1 MKLTRHLVVFAKAP
15 RIGDVKRRLA
25 AGIGDFAA
33 WRFYGATSR
42 QVLRRVARDPGWRCW
57 LAVTPDRFAAK
68 GRFWPAGIARI
79 PQGPGGLGDRMARP
93 IGNLPP
99 GPVVIIGTDI
109 PALGACHVR
118 AAFEALRSNDV
129 VFGPAGDGGY
139 WLIGH
144 RRRPRRR
151 EFAATRLFTGVRFS
165 TQTALADTRANLDPR
180 FRVAML
186 ERLDD
191 VDDAP
196 AFARWRAGRKD

>member
-25 AGIGDFAA
+25 VGIGDAAA
-33 WRFYGATSR
+33 WRFFGATSR
-42 QVLRRVARDPGWRCW
+42 RVLRRVARDPGWRCW

-79 PQGPGGLGDRMARP
+79 PQGPGGLGERMARP
-93 IGNLPP
+93 IQNLPP

-109 PALGACHVR
+109 PALQACHIR
-118 AAFEALRSNDV
+118 AAFKALKSNDV

-139 WLIGH
+139 WLIGLS
-144 RRRPRRR
+144 RCPRRR
-151 EFAATRLFTGVRFS
+151 EFAATGLFTGVRFS
-165 TQTALADTRANLDPR
+165 TPAALADTRANLDPS

-196 AFARWRAGRKD
+196 AFARWRAGRQD

>member
-25 AGIGDFAA
+25 AGIGDGAA
-33 WRFYGATSR
+33 WRFYSATSR

-57 LAVTPDRFAAK
+57 LAVTPDRFSTK
-68 GRFWPAGIARI
+68 GRFWPAEIARI

-93 IGNLPP
+93 IRNLPP

-109 PALGACHVR
+109 PALGACHIR
-118 AAFEALRSNDV
+118 AAFDALRSNDV

-139 WLIGH
+139 WLIGLN
-144 RRRPRRR
+144 RCPRRR
-151 EFAATRLFTGVRFS
+151 EFAATGLFTGVRFS
-165 TQTALADTRANLDPR
+165 TAAALADTRANLDPR
-180 FRVAML
+180 FRVALL

-196 AFARWRAGRKD
+196 AFARWRAGRKG

>member
-1 MKLTRHLVVFAKAP
+1 MKLSRHLVVFAKAP

-25 AGIGDFAA
+25 AGIGDIGA
-33 WRFYGATSR
+33 WRFYGAVSR

-57 LAVTPDRFAAK
+57 LAVTPDRFAVK

-79 PQGPGGLGDRMARP
+79 PQGPGGLGERMARP
-93 IGNLPP
+93 IQKLPP

-109 PALGACHVR
+109 PALRACHVR
-118 AAFEALRSNDV
+118 AAFEALESNDV

-139 WLIGH
+139 WLFGLS
-144 RRRPRRR
+144 RRPRRR

-165 TQTALADTRANLDPR
+165 TQTALAHTRANLDPR

-196 AFARWRAGRKD
+196 AFARWRTGRKD

>member
-25 AGIGDFAA
+25 AGIGDGAA
-33 WRFYGATSR
+33 WRFYSATSR

-57 LAVTPDRFAAK
+57 LAVTPDRFSTK
-68 GRFWPAGIARI
+68 GRFWPAEIARI

-93 IGNLPP
+93 IRNLPP

-109 PALGACHVR
+109 PALGACHIR
-118 AAFEALRSNDV
+118 AAFNALRSNDV

-139 WLIGH
+139 WLIGLN
-144 RRRPRRR
+144 RCPRRR
-151 EFAATRLFTGVRFS
+151 EFAATGLFTGVRFS
-165 TQTALADTRANLDPR
+165 TAAALADTRANLDPR

>member
-25 AGIGDFAA
+25 AGIGDGAA
-33 WRFYGATSR
+33 WRFYSATSR

-57 LAVTPDRFAAK
+57 LAVTPDRFSTK
-68 GRFWPAGIARI
+68 GRFWPAEIARI

-93 IGNLPP
+93 IRNLPP

-109 PALGACHVR
+109 PALGACHIR
-118 AAFEALRSNDV
+118 AAFDALRSNDV

-139 WLIGH
+139 WLIGLN
-144 RRRPRRR
+144 RCPRRR
-151 EFAATRLFTGVRFS
+151 EFAATGLFTGVRFS
-165 TQTALADTRANLDPR
+165 TAAALADTRANLDPR

>member
-25 AGIGDFAA
+25 AGIGDGAA
-33 WRFYGATSR
+33 WRFYSATSR

-57 LAVTPDRFAAK
+57 LAVTPDRFSTK
-68 GRFWPAGIARI
+68 GRFWPAEIARI

-93 IGNLPP
+93 IRNLPP

-109 PALGACHVR
+109 PALGACHIR
-118 AAFEALRSNDV
+118 AAFDALRSNDV

-139 WLIGH
+139 WLIGLN
-144 RRRPRRR
+144 RCPRRR
-151 EFAATRLFTGVRFS
+151 EFAATGLFTGVRFS
-165 TQTALADTRANLDPR
+165 TPAALADTRANLDPGC
-180 FRVAML
+180 RVAML

-196 AFARWRAGRKD
+196 AFARWRAGRKG